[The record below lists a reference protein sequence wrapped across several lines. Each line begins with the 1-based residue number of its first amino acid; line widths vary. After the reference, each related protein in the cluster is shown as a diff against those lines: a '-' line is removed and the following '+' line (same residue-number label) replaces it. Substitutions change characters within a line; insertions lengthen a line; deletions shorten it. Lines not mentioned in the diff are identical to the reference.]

1 MISHIPVDGR
11 GNDYRKIKVTAENIR
26 REKRVPSLPIS
37 IVIPVYNRKERL
49 AKTLAG
55 LVNQSYPNHLMEVIV
70 ADDGSSDGVEEVIR
84 FFESHLKIKNHDVC
98 KTCSGHGC
106 LYFCPVGVYTMSAD
120 GKIQISYQSCIE
132 CGSCRIRCE
141 KDNIEWKNPRGGFG
155 VAYKFG

>member
-1 MISHIPVDGR
+1 L
-11 GNDYRKIKVTAENIR
+11 AEVFWEGDEMKS
-26 REKRVPSLPIS
+26 EKDIQ
-37 IVIPVYNRKERL
+37 
-49 AKTLAG
+49 KTLAVKHVG
-55 LVNQSYPNHLMEVIV
+55 ESLPPVFVDDMLMSLKYYV
-70 ADDGSSDGVEEVIR
+70 DEEV
-84 FFESHLKIKNHDVC
+84 SHLKIKNHDVC

-120 GKIQISYQSCIE
+120 GRIQISYQSCIE